1 MNVAFQVVTPPVFER
16 NARRT
21 IRRNPG
27 LAAFLAELIG
37 ILETDPYNRTRQYDI
52 RKLTDIKPGGG
63 QWRIRAGDYRLRYD
77 ICGRE
82 VVLYAFRHRREV
94 Y

>member
-1 MNVAFQVVTPPVFER
+1 MATAFEVVTPPAFER
-16 NARRT
+16 NARRV
-21 IRRNPG
+21 IRRSPG
-27 LAAFLAELIG
+27 LAALLEELIG

-52 RKLTDIKPGGG
+52 RKLTDIKPGDG

-77 ICGRE
+77 IFGRE
-82 VVLYAFRHRREV
+82 VVLYAFRHRRDV